1 MKQYLYV
8 IALLL
13 IGIFTN
19 QVWSPG
25 KTFNYT
31 ILISSTVLLILNA
44 ICDFIDTIIS
54 RKEKK

>member
-1 MKQYLYV
+1 MKQYLYI

-19 QVWSPG
+19 QVWNMG

-31 ILISSTVLLILNA
+31 ILISASILLGLNA
-44 ICDFIDTIIS
+44 ICDFIDVIIS